1 MKQKGDMATKK
12 KVANVV
18 TKQTVEEIKKNNR

>member
-1 MKQKGDMATKK
+1 MATKK